1 MPTRQEPP
9 WTRLVVGLL
18 LLFSL
23 FAALAGCVRD
33 HPVVV
38 ASHVWVGYEPMF
50 LARSLGWL
58 DPDRVSLHETASA
71 SESLQALFDGRV
83 DGAALTLDEVLV
95 AREQGLAL
103 TVVLVFN
110 VSAGAD
116 MLLARPPV
124 RGLEDMAGQRVAFE
138 HGAVGELLVSEALRR
153 AGLSPSDIVA
163 LDVAVDRHYE
173 AWQTGAADIVATYEP
188 TASRLL
194 EAGAINIFD
203 SRELPDTI
211 VDVLAVRTE
220 RLGRRQDAA
229 ITHLIESHLKAL
241 DHLHRNPQDASYRMA
256 ERLELQ
262 AVEVLR
268 AYRGLVLPD
277 LASNERLL
285 RARVPALQETARGL
299 LAFKR
304 ERGLI
309 AGTDD
314 LRGLIDGRYLPA
326 EASR

>member
-1 MPTRQEPP
+1 MPTCQEPP

-18 LLFSL
+18 LPFSL
-23 FAALAGCVRD
+23 FAVLAGCVRD
-33 HPVVV
+33 QPVVI
-38 ASHVWVGYEPMF
+38 ASQVWVGFEPMF
-50 LARSLGWL
+50 MARALGWL
-58 DPDRVSLHETASA
+58 DPNRVVLYETASGSA
-71 SESLQALFDGRV
+71 SLEALLDGRV
-83 DGAALTLDEVLV
+83 DGAALTLDEVLRM
-95 AREQGLAL
+95 REQGMDL

-116 MLLARPPV
+116 MVLARPP
-124 RGLEDMAGQRVAFE
+124 LSDLADMAGQRVAFE

-153 AGLSPSDIVA
+153 AGLSLSDIVA

-173 AWQTGAADIVATYEP
+173 VWQTGAADVVVTYEP

-194 EAGAINIFD
+194 EAGAINLFD

-241 DHLHRNPQDASYRMA
+241 DHLHRNPQDAAYRMA

-262 AVEVLR
+262 AGEVLR